1 MMLNTAVDRID
12 DKNERLDYMDFA
24 KGIGILLVVLG
35 HNLQGIP
42 YMTSWIYTFH
52 MPLFF
57 VISGYLE
64 EHKSQK
70 GIRQKDFKAYFI
82 SKLSALMWPYFTF
95 SVVNLVWLVVFNLV
109 MGVTPE
115 DAFAVIAFKMVS
127 TYGYR
132 ALWFLPAIF
141 FASVI
146 SHLCERKNTVLF
158 LALFAMTGIVCSQM
172 TNCLSSESLWLYLV
186 RYFGRIA
193 LGASFLQIGKL
204 VYTPLRRIRDRIA
217 WCVIALCFAVTVACV
232 PFIPSVNMSL
242 ARIQN
247 APLFYLCGC
256 AGSIGTILF
265 CVQCPKIKSPFVYL
279 GRNSLI
285 IMALHMDAP
294 IEIAWMFLGKL
305 GIVAALPIYMS
316 SMIAVLIEMFIL
328 DIAILVIQKYTSIF
342 VKSPKRKLMG

>member
-1 MMLNTAVDRID
+1 
-12 DKNERLDYMDFA
+12 
-24 KGIGILLVVLG
+24 
-35 HNLQGIP
+35 
-42 YMTSWIYTFH
+42 MTSWIFTFH

-70 GIRQKDFKAYFI
+70 DIRRKDFKTYII
-82 SKLSALMWPYFTF
+82 SKLSALMWPYLTF

-109 MGVTPE
+109 MSATPE
-115 DAFAVIAFKMVS
+115 DTFAVIAIKMVS

-132 ALWFLPAIF
+132 ALWFLPAMF

-146 SHLCERKNTVLF
+146 SRLCERKNNTVLL
-158 LALFAMTGIVCSQM
+158 LAVFALTGIVCSQVA
-172 TNCLSSESLWLYLV
+172 NCLSSESLWIYPV

-204 VYTPLRRIRDRIA
+204 IYAPLRRIRDRIV
-217 WCVIALCFAVTVACV
+217 WCVIALCFAITVVCV
-232 PFIPSVNMSL
+232 PFIPSVNMSF
-242 ARIQN
+242 ARVHN
-247 APLFYLCGC
+247 ALLFYLCGC

-265 CVQCPKIKSPFVYL
+265 CVQCPKIKRPFVYL

-294 IEIAWMFLGKL
+294 IEIAWMFWGKL
-305 GIVAALPIYMS
+305 GVGAALPIYMTS
-316 SMIAVLIEMFIL
+316 GIAVLIEMFIL
-328 DIAILVIQKYTSIF
+328 DITILLIQKYAPVL
-342 VKSPKRKLMG
+342 VKFPKRKLMG